1 MEGLFD
7 SVESDEV
14 VLSAQDAMFSFAN
27 HPLVHFFENKELS
40 GRFMPSNILQ
50 ASLYTALKEFPLLL
64 GHIRDGPGG
73 LAKVAIDKH
82 DLNMPEFVE
91 SESSIHYQSLKDG
104 QFEWS
109 TWPRGVATVGPMTTP
124 NKHGTIKLLNVHVVR
139 LRDNSGLILFCNI
152 PHFILD
158 GFGYYAFLN
167 HWASLCKAS
176 ICPESTSE
184 AGRTSY
190 VFDRAFVKDRLQDQ
204 RRPLEKQVV
213 DILTTSSLASMAL
226 NLLSFPSQLRLVS
239 LGVSVDR
246 GQAHFFRITR
256 ESLDELRD
264 LASART
270 SGDSADISTYA
281 LLAAVVGTA
290 ICRAQS
296 TADARRGALIKAA
309 LATAAAISN
318 MFGMRPAQFTLVN
331 MVHAHHCLELEPDCC
346 YIGNPVILHP
356 IQAPS
361 KHIAL
366 AAGEESLAEVAAQ
379 VSLAVSSIDAALVGE
394 FVDVLGANP
403 SAYVRY
409 AVHMG
414 TTANILTVID
424 ERSYNTQGVDFGDG
438 GPAWVSGIPW
448 HVPNFVAF
456 FRSPSKPG
464 DVDVYVSLRPR
475 IGEALIQDT
484 FFAKYAQLLF

>member
-1 MEGLFD
+1 
-7 SVESDEV
+7 
-14 VLSAQDAMFSFAN
+14 
-27 HPLVHFFENKELS
+27 
-40 GRFMPSNILQ
+40 
-50 ASLYTALKEFPLLL
+50 
-64 GHIRDGPGG
+64 
-73 LAKVAIDKH
+73 
-82 DLNMPEFVE
+82 
-91 SESSIHYQSLKDG
+91 
-104 QFEWS
+104 
-109 TWPRGVATVGPMTTP
+109 
-124 NKHGTIKLLNVHVVR
+124 
-139 LRDNSGLILFCNI
+139 
-152 PHFILD
+152 
-158 GFGYYAFLN
+158 
-167 HWASLCKAS
+167 
-176 ICPESTSE
+176 
-184 AGRTSY
+184 
-190 VFDRAFVKDRLQDQ
+190 
-204 RRPLEKQVV
+204 
-213 DILTTSSLASMAL
+213 
-226 NLLSFPSQLRLVS
+226 LRLVS

-414 TTANILTVID
+414 TTANMLTVID

-456 FRSPSKPG
+456 FRSPGKPG